1 MNGMADSK
9 ENYWWDLGRER
20 VYKVSITF
28 CSSFFILILVKADE
42 LGNPFTPKVLFSNSS
57 YCLSHNSYDVS
68 LEN

>member
-1 MNGMADSK
+1 M
-9 ENYWWDLGRER
+9 

-28 CSSFFILILVKADE
+28 CSSFSILILVKADE

>member
-20 VYKVSITF
+20 VYKVSIT
-28 CSSFFILILVKADE
+28 LKADE